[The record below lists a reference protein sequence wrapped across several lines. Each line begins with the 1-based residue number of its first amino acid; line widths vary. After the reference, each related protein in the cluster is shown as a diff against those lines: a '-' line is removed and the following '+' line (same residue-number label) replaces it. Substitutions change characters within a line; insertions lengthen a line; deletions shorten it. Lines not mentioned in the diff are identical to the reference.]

1 MCHDRQDHN
10 RKATHQKGADSLRA
24 FPFLEPFQSLDF
36 PPRGVAM
43 QEFLLLER
51 DREMDLIRAGVRQAR
66 GGDGAFV
73 VFEGGRGAGKTLLLA
88 AARQEAE
95 KEGLQVLQARAGAL
109 ERGFAW
115 VVVRQ
120 LFEHCLNA
128 TGRTDQDDL
137 LAGPAALAGSIFD
150 YADPDGISSTPQED
164 GGLYRVLHGLYWLCR
179 NLSASAPLMLL
190 IDDAHYSDT
199 ASLRFVNYLVNR
211 LEGSGV
217 LLVLTS
223 APDVPGEAQE
233 LLLSASRSPLARH
246 AVLDP
251 LGRDAVREAITV
263 RLGGTPHD
271 DVTEACLV
279 ASHGNPSHLT
289 ELLDEMRRRGI
300 TAEQPAADEIL
311 SLAPARIAKEV
322 ASRFQQLPPSARG
335 LAEAVAVLGD
345 DADPRHCAATAAL
358 DNGVAHDAANALRE
372 ADLLNPGVPYTFRRP
387 VVRQVV
393 YAQMSADARSRA
405 HRRSAH
411 SLHTA
416 GVDLATVAEHLCRTE
431 PACDA
436 WTVRT
441 LRAAAVEAMRRA
453 SPADATRYLRR
464 ALADSSAEHDPWIL
478 GQLGSA
484 ELRARQ
490 SSAIEHLREALRRT
504 HEPAFRSRLRLELG
518 LALTASGRYD
528 EALTLL
534 AEPGPARP
542 DGNEPA
548 EQAVRSMAAVVARIA
563 PGRRASTLPRLPTA
577 TAAPRAH
584 AAIEALSRGRPVHR
598 VARLAAAA
606 IADEAASYGEDTEL
620 TDTAVAAWTLAQ
632 CDEAEQAEK
641 VLREAARKASDA
653 GQLLA
658 AATATSLLGGV
669 LLDTGRLAEAEA
681 GARRLL
687 QQQEC
692 CSLTLACVPLAAAVL
707 THCLIETDQLQEA
720 EDTLCRTGLTGPL
733 PQSALSVPLR
743 IARVRLRIRQDRFED
758 GLRELTECRDQAGQE
773 GWLYPSASSEYLSDA
788 ARALAITT
796 GPRAARKLAADVTER
811 ARAFG
816 AVRPLAAALRTHGE
830 IAGGE
835 EGLEMLENADRLL
848 APTPYLLE
856 RARVLVA
863 LGAALRRQG
872 RRGAARGRLT
882 AGMDMAQAIGA
893 SVLEDT
899 ARAELRLAGVRQ
911 VRSGPQQRAP
921 LTPAEERVA
930 HKAAAGLSNREISQ
944 ALFVTVK
951 TVEWHLSQAY
961 AKLGIA
967 KRAELTRA
975 LATGPAP
982 HGETVPRSA

>member
-1 MCHDRQDHN
+1 
-10 RKATHQKGADSLRA
+10 
-24 FPFLEPFQSLDF
+24 
-36 PPRGVAM
+36 M

-51 DREMDLIRAGVRQAR
+51 EREMDLIRAGVRRAR

-73 VFEGGRGAGKTLLLA
+73 VFEGAPGTGKTRLLA
-88 AARQEAE
+88 AARREAE
-95 KEGLQVLQARAGAL
+95 KEGLQVLHARAGAL

-120 LFEHCLNA
+120 LFEHCLSA
-128 TGRTDQDDL
+128 ADGTDQGDL

-150 YADPDGISSTPQED
+150 YADPEGISTPPQED
-164 GGLYRVLHGLYWLCR
+164 GGLYRVLHGLYWLCK

-190 IDDAHYSDT
+190 VDDAHHSDT

-223 APDVPGEAQE
+223 APDVPGEAEE
-233 LLLSASRSPLARH
+233 LLLSASRSPLAGH
-246 AVLDP
+246 AALEP
-251 LGRDAVREAITV
+251 LGRDAVREALTV
-263 RLGGTPHD
+263 RFTDAPHD

-279 ASHGNPSHLT
+279 ASQGNPSHLT
-289 ELLDEMRRRGI
+289 ELLDEMRRCGI
-300 TAEQPAADEIL
+300 TPEQQAAEEIL

-322 ASRFQQLPPSARG
+322 ASRLQQLPPPARG

-345 DADPRHCAATAAL
+345 DADPRHSAAAAAL
-358 DNGVAHDAANALRE
+358 DNGAALDAANTLRE

-393 YAQMSADARSRA
+393 YAQMSPDARSRA

-431 PACDA
+431 PGCDA

-453 SPADATRYLRR
+453 SPVDATRYLRR

-504 HEPAFRSRLRLELG
+504 HEPAFRSQLRLELG

-528 EALTLL
+528 EALALL
-534 AEPGPARP
+534 AEPGATRP
-542 DGNEPA
+542 GGTEPA
-548 EQAVRSMAAVVARIA
+548 EQAVRTTAAVVARIA
-563 PGRRASTLPRLPTA
+563 PGRRASAPPRPPA
-577 TAAPRAH
+577 GAAPRSH
-584 AAIEALSRGRPVHR
+584 AAVEALSRGRPAHR

-606 IADEAASYGEDTEL
+606 VAGTAAPYGEDTEL
-620 TDTAVAAWTLAQ
+620 TDAAVAAWTLAQ
-632 CDEAEQAEK
+632 CDEPEQAER
-641 VLREAARKASDA
+641 VLRETARKASDA
-653 GQLLA
+653 GQMLA

-720 EDTLCRTGLTGPL
+720 EDTLRRTGLTGHL

-743 IARVRLRIRQDRFED
+743 IARVRLSIRRGRFED

-830 IAGGE
+830 IVGGD

-882 AGMDMAQAIGA
+882 AGLDMAQGIGA
-893 SVLEDT
+893 SVLEAT

-911 VRSGPQQRAP
+911 VRGGLQQRAP

-967 KRAELTRA
+967 KRAELSQA

>member
-1 MCHDRQDHN
+1 
-10 RKATHQKGADSLRA
+10 
-24 FPFLEPFQSLDF
+24 
-36 PPRGVAM
+36 M

-73 VFEGGRGAGKTLLLA
+73 VFEGARGTGKTQLLA

-95 KEGLQVLQARAGAL
+95 KEGLQVLHARAGAL
-109 ERGFAW
+109 ERRFAW

-120 LFEHCLNA
+120 LFEHCLSA
-128 TGRTDQDDL
+128 ADRTDRADL

-150 YADPDGISSTPQED
+150 YADPEGISTTPQED
-164 GGLYRVLHGLYWLCR
+164 GGLYRVLHGLYWLCK

-190 IDDAHYSDT
+190 VDDAHHCDT

-217 LLVLTS
+217 LLVLAS

-233 LLLSASRSPLARH
+233 LLLSASRSPLAGH
-246 AVLDP
+246 AALEP
-251 LGRDAVREAITV
+251 LGREAVREAITA
-263 RLGGTPHD
+263 RLGGAPHD
-271 DVTEACLV
+271 GVTEACLV
-279 ASHGNPSHLT
+279 ASDGNPSHLT

-300 TAEQPAADEIL
+300 TPEQQAAEEIL
-311 SLAPARIAKEV
+311 GLAPARIAKEV
-322 ASRFQQLPPSARG
+322 VSRLQQLPSPARG

-345 DADPRHCAATAAL
+345 DADPRHSAAAASL
-358 DNGVAHDAANALRE
+358 DSGAAHDAANTLRE
-372 ADLLNPGVPYTFRRP
+372 ADLLNPGVPYTFRSP

-393 YAQMSADARSRA
+393 YAQMPSDARSRA

-431 PACDA
+431 PGCDA

-453 SPADATRYLRR
+453 SPVDATRYLRR
-464 ALADSSAEHDPWIL
+464 ALADSSTEHDPWLL

-490 SSAIEHLREALRRT
+490 PSAIEHLREALRRT
-504 HEPAFRSRLRLELG
+504 HEPAFRRRLRLELG

-534 AEPGPARP
+534 AELGAVQPAVRP
-542 DGNEPA
+542 DGTEAA
-548 EQAVRSMAAVVARIA
+548 EQVVRTTAAVVARIA
-563 PGRRASTLPRLPTA
+563 PGRRASALPRPSAA

-584 AAIEALSRGRPVHR
+584 AAIEALSRGRPAHR

-606 IADEAASYGEDTEL
+606 IAGGAAPHGEDTEL
-620 TDTAVAAWTLAQ
+620 TDAAVAAWTLAQ
-632 CDEAEQAEK
+632 CDDAETAER
-641 VLREAARKASDA
+641 VLRETARKASDA
-653 GQLLA
+653 GQQLA
-658 AATATSLLGGV
+658 AATATSLLAGV

-692 CSLTLACVPLAAAVL
+692 CSLTPACVPLAAAVL

-720 EDTLCRTGLTGPL
+720 EDTLRRTGLTGPL

-743 IARVRLRIRQDRFED
+743 IARVRLSIRQDRFED

-830 IAGGE
+830 IAGGD

-856 RARVLVA
+856 RARILVA

-872 RRGAARGRLT
+872 RRGAARNRLT
-882 AGMDMAQAIGA
+882 AGLDMAQGIGA
-893 SVLEDT
+893 SVLETT

-911 VRSGPQQRAP
+911 LRGGLQQRAP

-967 KRAELTRA
+967 KRAELSQA
-975 LATGPAP
+975 LATEPAP
-982 HGETVPRSA
+982 HGENVPRSA